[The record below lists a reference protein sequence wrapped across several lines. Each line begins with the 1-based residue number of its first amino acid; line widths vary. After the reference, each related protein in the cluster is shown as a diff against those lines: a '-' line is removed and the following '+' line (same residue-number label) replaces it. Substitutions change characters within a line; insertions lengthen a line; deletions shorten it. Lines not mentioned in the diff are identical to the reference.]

1 MKLIKIT
8 TSKSF
13 TTLLFNN
20 IINNKNLTKSPIK
33 LQHSILIS
41 SKDLELT
48 RKITERLELPLKINK

>member
-1 MKLIKIT
+1 MNLIKIS

-20 IINNKNLTKSPIK
+20 IINNKNITKSPIK

-41 SKDLELT
+41 SKDLPLIK
-48 RKITERLELPLKINK
+48 KITKQLILPLKIN